1 VNGVLTPTLGT
12 AYIRRRNAM
21 SCGHCFTIALT
32 PMAQKMTV
40 PTDNRGRRSSVG
52 TIFHSRFNQQIS
64 ERLTDFGRFI
74 DPTNTQN
81 QVGNWLGEIL
91 SWSGVENTDG
101 SSLPQGARV
110 YLEIST
116 NLGDVEGALSN
127 NGVWVGSVKCSFDV
141 ESDYGTTQTKIIKE
155 E

>member
-1 VNGVLTPTLGT
+1 
-12 AYIRRRNAM
+12 M
-21 SCGHCFTIALT
+21 S
-32 PMAQKMTV
+32 
-40 PTDNRGRRSSVG
+40 
-52 TIFHSRFNQQIS
+52 
-64 ERLTDFGRFI
+64 DFGRFL
-74 DPTNTQN
+74 DPLNDQN
-81 QVGNWLGEIL
+81 QVGNWLDEIL

-101 SSLPQGARV
+101 STLPQGARV

-116 NLGDVEGALSN
+116 NLGNIETGLSN